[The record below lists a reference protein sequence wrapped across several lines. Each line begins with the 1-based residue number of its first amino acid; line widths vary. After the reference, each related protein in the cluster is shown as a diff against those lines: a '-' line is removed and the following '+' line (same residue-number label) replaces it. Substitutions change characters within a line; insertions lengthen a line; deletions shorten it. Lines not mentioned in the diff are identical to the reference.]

1 MRTLTKLLIG
11 WLAMPGLIIGFIYE
25 FIIES
30 FKAGQSW
37 YARVMENLIDWVE
50 EK

>member
-11 WLAMPGLIIGFIYE
+11 VLAWPGLIIGFAYE

-30 FKAGQSW
+30 FHAGQSW
-37 YARVMENLIDWVE
+37 YARAMENLIDWVE
-50 EK
+50 KK

>member
-11 WLAMPGLIIGFIYE
+11 VLAWPGIAVGFTYE
-25 FIIES
+25 FLMES
-30 FKAGQSW
+30 FHAGQQW
-37 YARVMENLIDWVE
+37 YARAMEELVDWVE